1 MAVVQM
7 RLDADGL
14 SLSGHHVLIVEDDET
29 LNMVLAQILT
39 ELGAC
44 VASFG
49 NAEDALIGLLEN
61 HGACSLVIADHG
73 VPGALKGL
81 EFLQMVAEK
90 WPHIPTI
97 LTSGSQLQP
106 TGNAPPVTFLFKPWA
121 VEELLS
127 AIGQAMRDSVFTPL
141 GADRPGG

>member
-1 MAVVQM
+1 M
-7 RLDADGL
+7 
-14 SLSGHHVLIVEDDET
+14 EDDET

-44 VASFG
+44 VASFS

-90 WPHIPTI
+90 WPHIPAI
-97 LTSGSQLQP
+97 LTSGYQLQP
-106 TGNAPPVTFLFKPWA
+106 TGAPPVTFLFKPWS

-127 AIGQAMRDSVFTPL
+127 AIGQAMAGDSIMGVL
-141 GADRPGG
+141 DQ